1 MTDTKRKRALGM
13 GLSALLG
20 DTPTPEVLS
29 QARTIPISR
38 IQPNRLQPRTRFD
51 ARELEALT
59 ASIRQEGVLM
69 PILVR
74 PQAGEYELIAGERRW
89 RAAQAAGLTDIPAVV
104 RDVADA
110 QALEL
115 AIIENVQRDD
125 LSAIESARAYQ
136 RLIEEFSLTQQQV
149 ADKIGV
155 SRVQV
160 SNILRL
166 LQLPESIQQMVEEK
180 RLDMGHARALIG
192 LAAHD
197 ARRLAQVCVDKG
209 WSARQVEQQAKAVA
223 SGMKTKQVKKVDVD
237 IVHLQEELTRV
248 LGLPVELKCKASGS
262 GELRIR
268 FTRPKELDGVLSRL
282 RATPA

>member
-1 MTDTKRKRALGM
+1 MSDSKKKRALGM
-13 GLSALLG
+13 GLNALLA
-20 DTPTPEVLS
+20 DKPTEEVLS
-29 QARTIPISR
+29 QARPIPISR
-38 IQPNRLQPRTRFD
+38 IRPNRLQPRTRFD
-51 ARELEALT
+51 ATELEALT

-89 RAAQAAGLTDIPAVV
+89 RSAQAAGLGEIPAVV
-104 RDVADA
+104 RDVDDA

-136 RLIEEFSLTQQQV
+136 RLIEEFALTQQQV

-166 LQLPESIQQMVEEK
+166 LQLPESVQQMVEDK

-192 LAAHD
+192 LAAQD
-197 ARRLAQVCVDKG
+197 AKRLAQACVDKG
-209 WSARQVEQQAKAVA
+209 WSARQVEQQAKAAA
-223 SGMKTKQVKKVDVD
+223 SGAKIKQSKKPDVD
-237 IVHLQEELTRV
+237 IVHLQDELTRTI
-248 LGLPVELKCKASGS
+248 GLPVELKCKASGA

-268 FTRPKELDGVLSRL
+268 FTRPEELDGVLSRL
-282 RATPA
+282 RNRP

>member
-1 MTDTKRKRALGM
+1 MTDTKKKRALGM
-13 GLSALLG
+13 GLSALLA
-20 DTPTPEVLS
+20 DKPTPEVLS

-38 IQPNRLQPRTRFD
+38 IRPNRLQPRTRFD
-51 ARELEALT
+51 VTELEALT

-149 ADKIGV
+149 ADKIGI

-166 LQLPESIQQMVEEK
+166 LQLPESVQQMVEDK

-192 LAAHD
+192 LATHD
-197 ARRLAQVCVDKG
+197 ARHLAQACVAKG
-209 WSARQVEQQAKAVA
+209 WSARQVEQQAKAAA
-223 SGMKTKQVKKVDVD
+223 SGMKTKQPKKVDVD
-237 IVHLQEELTRV
+237 IVHLQDELTRAI
-248 LGLPVELKCKASGS
+248 GLPVELRCKASGA

-268 FTRPKELDGVLSRL
+268 FTRPEELDGVLARL
-282 RATPA
+282 RGRP